1 MKLDAK
7 ELKDV
12 GVKIV
17 KGTLIECKKCK
28 QQWSPDVAPSAG
40 GRFGN
45 KRWWVCPNGCNKPS
59 PIRLVVS
66 PKTTFQAIRDFAL
79 RSTVAFEQAEAAKA
93 TTRKK

>member
-28 QQWSPDVAPSAG
+28 QQWSPEWSALE
-40 GRFGN
+40 R
-45 KRWWVCPNGCNKPS
+45 RRS
-59 PIRLVVS
+59 
-66 PKTTFQAIRDFAL
+66 L
-79 RSTVAFEQAEAAKA
+79 RQ
-93 TTRKK
+93 